1 MEEKKMLKENELE
14 KVNGGVDMVEELK
27 NKIKEAK
34 SEDELLKILDE
45 DGQELSDDEII
56 LPGTN
61 DIPCEGNGSIYIPF
75 P

>member
-34 SEDELLKILDE
+34 NEEELLEILDR
-45 DGQELSDDEII
+45 DGHMLSDDEII

-61 DIPCEGNGSIYIPF
+61 DIPCEGSGSTYIPF